1 VGGEG
6 NIKDS
11 GPCIDCLTTLKTFG
25 IKKMV
30 FTTNEGTLEL
40 HDINSYNKVY
50 KTCGRLHLQ
59 RSGYIIN

>member
-1 VGGEG
+1 
-6 NIKDS
+6 
-11 GPCIDCLTTLKTFG
+11 
-25 IKKMV
+25 MV